1 MSRINII
8 ALIAGF
14 LMTNALIDILML
26 VLWMKRMDRKNRKTD
41 GEETGWKE

>member
-14 LMTNALIDILML
+14 LMADALIDILML
-26 VLWMKRMDRKNRKTD
+26 VLWMRHMDRKNRTTD